1 MAKESDMASIR
12 VPKSVKD
19 GLKKIALEKEPYHA
33 TIQRLIR
40 ENADLRIANN
50 MLQNNI
56 EMMEKEK
63 AMQNFTNKLNACDKD
78 TQMAYMVMW
87 KIASDLVPSESER
100 VNALINNDF
109 LTGLINEDK
118 QEKIFV
124 ACELT
129 KEQIKFGHED
139 FYNQLDIVDEYW
151 KYVENQ

>member
-1 MAKESDMASIR
+1 MAKETDITSIR

-19 GLKKIALEKEPYHA
+19 ELKEIALEKEPMHV
-33 TIQRLIR
+33 TIQRLIK
-40 ENADLRIANN
+40 ENTDLRIANN
-50 MLQNNI
+50 MLQSNI

-63 AMQNFTNKLNACDKD
+63 ARESFTNKLNRCDKD
-78 TQMAYMVMW
+78 TQMAYMMIW
-87 KIASDLVPSESER
+87 KIASDLIPSADER
-100 VNALINNDF
+100 VQSLINNDF

-129 KEQIKFGHED
+129 KEQIKLGSED